1 MYVKTTCCESVNNA
15 QGETLHQNVTL
26 KSDRFMYCN
35 ALNASTCFN
44 EVCLDHELSWPILA
58 YLKNRCTKHRLVCT
72 HFDAFSKLITNMGI
86 ILNNSDLF
94 IFFFFWTFSETAPD
108 SWCKELPHSSSE
120 QSDSRFLPSNVIG
133 SHSRFKGSHSQQV
146 LTHNLCKVFRA
157 YYIGN
162 TLLSTYR
169 LIRFK
174 EVFWVFA

>member
-86 ILNNSDLF
+86 ILNNSD
-94 IFFFFWTFSETAPD
+94 FFFFE
-108 SWCKELPHSSSE
+108 H
-120 QSDSRFLPSNVIG
+120 FLKLLQTVGVKSY
-133 SHSRFKGSHSQQV
+133 
-146 LTHNLCKVFRA
+146 LTHQVNKVIPGSFHLMLLVA
-157 YYIGN
+157 
-162 TLLSTYR
+162 TLDSKVAIHNR
-169 LIRFK
+169 S
-174 EVFWVFA
+174 